1 MMGTDPKKYLLK
13 VTAGPSYEDQEQVH
27 VNTTTPAKISSE
39 HIDAHIH
46 VRVKDFR
53 GLPKTSPPDSP
64 YFTHPTHTRDL
75 YSISFSL
82 VPKRAINGDDLVFG
96 NDFDHP
102 IRDKLPPLFGKAF
115 SYVTSFIDPGLY
127 GDPYADRPYL
137 YGPMLSSVNVLR
149 VGGKGGLDGED
160 EEGDEEV
167 LEEGAEE
174 GEGEE
179 VRTRLGVPEVGS
191 KRMKFFLQEAKRR
204 EWVFEEGRTY
214 SCDFFNPYL
223 DFNQFALRLPLGL
236 SLNVLGNWDGQA
248 LRTPHTLRYV
258 LRDRKTDV
266 LLFVVSF
273 NLVPVEQDSESTPT
287 KDMEGKEGET
297 ENGEKVEEEVKH
309 EDWEDD
315 LD

>member
-1 MMGTDPKKYLLK
+1 MAGTDPKKYLLK
-13 VTAGPSYEDQEQVH
+13 VTAGPSYDNQEQVL

-39 HIDAHIH
+39 HIDAHVH

-53 GLPKTSPPDSP
+53 GLPKDSPAVSP
-64 YFTHPTHTRDL
+64 YFSHPTHTRDL
-75 YSISFSL
+75 YSISFSF
-82 VPKRAINGDDLVFG
+82 VPKRPISGNDLVFG

-127 GDPYADRPYL
+127 GDPYADAPYL
-137 YGPMLSSVNVLR
+137 YGPMLSSVNVFR
-149 VGGKGGLDGED
+149 VGEKKGLDGEYED
-160 EEGDEEV
+160 GEV
-167 LEEGAEE
+167 LEEGADDEE
-174 GEGEE
+174 GEGLREK
-179 VRTRLGVPEVGS
+179 VGLPAVGS
-191 KRMKFFLQEAKRR
+191 KRMKYFLQEEKRR
-204 EWVFEEGRTY
+204 DWEFEEGRMY

-223 DFNQFALRLPLGL
+223 DFNQFALKLPLGL
-236 SLNVLGNWDGQA
+236 SLNILGNWDGQA
-248 LRTPHTLRYV
+248 LRYV

-273 NLVPVEQDSESTPT
+273 NLVPVDQVDGEGDPT
-287 KDMEGKEGET
+287 AKKETAEKETNSKKEGA
-297 ENGEKVEEEVKH
+297 KKEVAKKH